1 MKILNLFK
9 ICGILI
15 FFTKLVNCKFNDLSL
30 VNRKNISSKKIISCI
45 LPSFS
50 YNSIKIPSKSSY
62 IILKN
67 TPKLID
73 IPRLPKLNLSKINSF
88 LKLIRYNNILPTI
101 LLFFSGGYI
110 MNPSI
115 LNLLSSTK
123 FIVSLINTILV
134 MSSSMIIND
143 IFDIEVD
150 KTNNPKRPLVNG
162 EISKKMAFLYTFILI
177 GLCQYLNY
185 RFLPFNAQLL
195 INIATFNII
204 IYTPYIKQIPLIKNI
219 FCANIV
225 AFSIFFGGLAS
236 SEINIFDNKNIEL
249 LSIAIKLV
257 FFGSLYNELLLDLSD
272 YDGDLKNNIN
282 TIPVLYGKDFTWIL
296 ASAILNFNILYN
308 TLGLAYLYNYKISIF
323 MLFIGGLLLKNLE
336 NIHFYNYSKNIIKN
350 AVQESNKPLFLALI
364 YLCTLSKK
372 PLVH

>member
-1 MKILNLFK
+1 MKFLNLFN
-9 ICGILI
+9 IFGILI
-15 FFTKLVNCKFNDLSL
+15 YFTQLANSKFNNNFLI
-30 VNRKNISSKKIISCI
+30 RKNISSKRIISCI
-45 LPSFS
+45 LPNFS
-50 YNSIKIPSKSSY
+50 YNSIKITSKSSK

-73 IPRLPKLNLSKINSF
+73 ILRLPKLNLSKINSF

-115 LNLLSSTK
+115 FKLLSSTK
-123 FIVSLINTILV
+123 FIISLINTILV
-134 MSSSMIIND
+134 MSNSMIIND

-150 KTNNPKRPLVNG
+150 KTNNPNRPLASG
-162 EISKKMAFLYTFILI
+162 EISKKIAVLYAFILF
-177 GLCQYLNY
+177 GLCQYLNFK
-185 RFLPFNAQLL
+185 FLPNNIILL
-195 INIATFNII
+195 INIAIFNTI

-272 YDGDLKNNIN
+272 YDGDLKNNIQ
-282 TIPVLYGKDFTWIL
+282 TIPVLYGEDFTWIL
-296 ASAILNFNILYN
+296 ACGILNFNILYN
-308 TLGLAYLYNYKISIF
+308 AISLSYLYNYKIGIVI
-323 MLFIGGLLLKNLE
+323 LFIGSLFFKNLE
-336 NIHFYNYSKNIIKN
+336 SISYNNYSKNIIKN
-350 AVQESNKPLFLALI
+350 TVKESNKPLFFALI
-364 YLCTLSKK
+364 YLCALSK
-372 PLVH
+372 

>member
-73 IPRLPKLNLSKINSF
+73 IPPRLPNLKLSKINSF
-88 LKLIRYNNILPTI
+88 LKLIRYTNILPTI

-110 MNPSI
+110 INPCLS
-115 LNLLSSTK
+115 NLLYSTK
-123 FIVSLINTILV
+123 FIISLINTILV
-134 MSSSMIIND
+134 MSNSMILND

-150 KTNNPKRPLVNG
+150 KTNNPNRPLASG
-162 EISKKMAFLYTFILI
+162 EISKKMAILYAFILF
-177 GLCQYLNY
+177 GLIQYLNLKY
-185 RFLPFNAQLL
+185 LPYNIQLL
-195 INIATFNII
+195 INVAIFNTV
-204 IYTPYIKQIPLIKNI
+204 IYTPFIKKIPFIKNI

-236 SEINIFDNKNIEL
+236 SKINIFDNKNIEL
-249 LSIAIKLV
+249 LSVAIKIV

-272 YDGDLKNNIN
+272 YDGDLKNNIE
-282 TIPVLYGKDFTWIL
+282 TIPVLYGKEFTWML
-296 ASAILNFNILYN
+296 ACAILNFNILYN
-308 TLGLAYLYNYKISIF
+308 ALNLSYLYNYRIGII
-323 MLFIGGLLLKNLE
+323 MLCIGGFFFENLE
-336 NIHFYNYSKNIIKN
+336 NIMKYDYSKNIIKN
-350 AVQESNKPLFLALI
+350 AVKKSNKPLFLALI
-364 YLCTLSKK
+364 YLCVLSRK
-372 PLVH
+372 P